1 MKRRQLLLCRG
12 GSCRKSLRKKK
23 GLKDELALLPVDV
36 SRVGCQKICKG
47 PVVGVEVDGQLEWF
61 ERMGSKK
68 AVRELCELVRKD
80 EIPKPLRK
88 RHHPERSGKTRS

>member
-68 AVRELCELVRKD
+68 AAGALRELVRKD
-80 EIPKPLRK
+80 GAPKILRT
-88 RHHPERSGKTRS
+88 RHHPKRSGKIRS